1 MGIMRRHSQQSLPF
15 PNGHGGRRPGAGRP
29 RLSPVPLTEHRR
41 RAEHDPRTPAHV
53 TVRLFA
59 SRSLRT
65 QPVLR
70 TVHGVLR
77 ALRARR
83 TDLRITAFSL
93 QHNHLHFIIEAD
105 SAAAFKSGLRSLC
118 IRLARRLNQS
128 LGRRGTLFADRYHVT
143 VLRSPRAVRN
153 AYAYVLQNRR
163 KHLAELGRRSGGLW
177 FDEFS
182 PADSFAAWPHAAP
195 PFGTESATAHPRTWP

>member
-1 MGIMRRHSQQSLPF
+1 LSYARPMGALCERNAEEMPEKRRILLTLITHTPNHIRVMGVMRRHSQQSLPF
-15 PNGHGGRRPGAGRP
+15 PNPHGGRRPGAGRP

-65 QPVLR
+65 EPVLR
-70 TVHGVLR
+70 TVRGVLR

-93 QHNHLHFIIEAD
+93 STTICT
-105 SAAAFKSGLRSLC
+105 SSS
-118 IRLARRLNQS
+118 RR
-128 LGRRGTLFADRYHVT
+128 TT
-143 VLRSPRAVRN
+143 
-153 AYAYVLQNRR
+153 
-163 KHLAELGRRSGGLW
+163 
-177 FDEFS
+177 
-182 PADSFAAWPHAAP
+182 
-195 PFGTESATAHPRTWP
+195 